1 MLTVFKYWKVN
12 TIVWN
17 CIQIIIKCKID
28 ARKWIVYSMS
38 TLVNNLFISCW
49 LCESVKCAT
58 ICIGN
63 IIIAPFW
70 TFGIKISRKNRAS
83 RKFIVTWSIRVST
96 FVQKLVLI
104 LTRWSVE
111 TSTEAFF
118 ILHTNFSYQIVTLRT
133 EIVSSNERNMFLI
146 IDTYASI
153 SLTNRI
159 VWS

>member
-1 MLTVFKYWKVN
+1 MQENELFTVWVRLL
-12 TIVWN
+12 
-17 CIQIIIKCKID
+17 IICLYPAD
-28 ARKWIVYSMS
+28 YVRVSSARPFA
-38 TLVNNLFISCW
+38 LVISSLHHFEHLALKSPERTEQVGSSLF
-49 LCESVKCAT
+49 
-58 ICIGN
+58 
-63 IIIAPFW
+63 
-70 TFGIKISRKNRAS
+70 
-83 RKFIVTWSIRVST
+83 TWSIRVST
-96 FVQKLVLI
+96 VVQKLVLI

-159 VWS
+159 VWSYQIITFNF